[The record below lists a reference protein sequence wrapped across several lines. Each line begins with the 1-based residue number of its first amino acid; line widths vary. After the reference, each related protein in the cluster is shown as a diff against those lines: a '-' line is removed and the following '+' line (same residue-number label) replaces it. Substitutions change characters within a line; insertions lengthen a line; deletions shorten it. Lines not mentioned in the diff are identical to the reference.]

1 MSETKVARGVIGLT
15 TFQNKVILSS
25 LPEEDYVKS
34 ERVVEDQHGTPIH
47 EDLVALAAGMLGL
60 WSGKIDA
67 TDGEAISVAAPVAF
81 SREFA
86 EETTAEGMSGIVL
99 HPDQLRGQPTYVGR
113 IEQIRP
119 PMGRVLFWAHA
130 LPMIEFTW
138 EQMNQ
143 LAARQK
149 PGQELWELAVDR
161 AAEQLQANWQRVR
174 PTSRL
179 AIQALLAHQHQPKVW
194 QVPTVF
200 NSRRVSGFNHA

>member
-1 MSETKVARGVIGLT
+1 MSETKFASGVIGLA
-15 TFQNKVILSS
+15 TFQNKLVLSQ
-25 LPEEDYVKS
+25 LPEEDYVKR
-34 ERVVEDQHGTPIH
+34 ERVAEDLHGNPVH

-60 WSGKIDA
+60 WSGKIDEQ
-67 TDGEAISVAAPVAF
+67 DGETISVAAPAAF
-81 SREFA
+81 GREFT
-86 EETTAEGMSGIVL
+86 EETTTQHLPGIVL
-99 HPDQLRGQPTYVGR
+99 HSDQLRGQPIYAGR

-119 PMGRVLFWAHA
+119 PTRVLFWAYA

-149 PGQELWELAVDR
+149 PGEELWELAVDR
-161 AAEQLQANWQRVR
+161 AAEQLQANWQQVR

-179 AIQALLAHQHQPKVW
+179 AIQAMLAHQQQPRVW

-200 NSRRVSGFNHA
+200 NSRRLSGFNHA